1 MQRVSPIPNHHTVLR
16 KRRLDVLL
24 TVEIKCEKKTEV
36 SQKYLIKAEEVGQGR
51 LVSLSGSESCLEEPW
66 PHLYLHQCLLNI
78 QLCIYFFKL
87 WLGHHEGSI
96 FGFFAWILTFS
107 SGDMMLKKGC
117 TLVLL
122 GLRIFV
128 KLVNILKS
136 PLYHNNNKE
145 KEIKIITAAWLE
157 IKVLI

>member
-1 MQRVSPIPNHHTVLR
+1 
-16 KRRLDVLL
+16 
-24 TVEIKCEKKTEV
+24 
-36 SQKYLIKAEEVGQGR
+36 
-51 LVSLSGSESCLEEPW
+51 
-66 PHLYLHQCLLNI
+66 
-78 QLCIYFFKL
+78 
-87 WLGHHEGSI
+87 
-96 FGFFAWILTFS
+96 
-107 SGDMMLKKGC
+107 MLKKGC